1 MPNEINPETIL
12 STTEKP
18 LTLLRWL
25 RAIQKTNAQITEKLT
40 ELENTLNGKVAK
52 AGDTMTGD
60 LSVPNINVSAEAN
73 VGSLNVEKINSNKIN
88 QKYAGAIKS
97 ELHVDEQGIVE
108 FVNGSNAGRFDTAKV
123 IKPSE
128 VKTEIYDNQEGKRM
142 FFRLPY
148 LEASAGE
155 HRLLT
160 EEDLGGGGS
169 SLLEDIED
177 EDGHK
182 RFAVYNG
189 TPLLSSDKIT
199 DMFAKASLNGY
210 VLSIVC
216 FYHKQNNITLQQ
228 GTYLCEFELP
238 QWIYDLIITN
248 PDSSVVLR
256 TNYAQWASGDDPAMA
271 TGNVIVSKT
280 DGKLKLRLGMIDNQP
295 DRKTARIEFSISL
308 GA

>member
-1 MPNEINPETIL
+1 MLIPSRKGAKQMPNEINPETIL

-60 LSVPNINVSAEAN
+60 LSVPNINVNNNAN
-73 VGSLNVEKINSNKIN
+73 VGKLNTEKIN
-88 QKYAGAIKS
+88 QKYVGAIKS

-177 EDGHK
+177 ADGHK
-182 RFAVYNG
+182 AFEMYSQDEAPED
-189 TPLLSSDKIT
+189 TFPLYV
-199 DMFAKASLNGY
+199 KAIRNGY
-210 VLSIVC
+210 TLTLICCTRVINAQNVTKNIGYIKLPSYILDKLILGQYEGSTIGYNYSGIYAGGSTTLVGTTWTKVNDGIKIFISGLSA
-216 FYHKQNNITLQQ
+216 F
-228 GTYLCEFELP
+228 
-238 QWIYDLIITN
+238 
-248 PDSSVVLR
+248 
-256 TNYAQWASGDDPAMA
+256 SG
-271 TGNVIVSKT
+271 GNVRAT
-280 DGKLKLRLGMIDNQP
+280 L
-295 DRKTARIEFSISL
+295 SL
-308 GA
+308 GL

>member
-60 LSVPNINVSAEAN
+60 LSVPNINVNNNAN
-73 VGSLNVEKINSNKIN
+73 VGKLNSEKIN
-88 QKYAGAIKS
+88 QKYEGAIKS

-177 EDGHK
+177 SDGHK
-182 RFAVYNG
+182 AYEEFLQTEAPANTVPLYVKAIRNG
-189 TPLLSSDKIT
+189 LVLEVICYTEVTSISSGMTLGIIPIPQYISDKIIMGQT
-199 DMFAKASLNGY
+199 EQY
-210 VLSIVC
+210 VIGSVTVS
-216 FYHKQNNITLQQ
+216 F
-228 GTYLCEFELP
+228 
-238 QWIYDLIITN
+238 
-248 PDSSVVLR
+248 SSGS
-256 TNYAQWASGDDPAMA
+256 TSTSA
-271 TGNVIVSKT
+271 TGTIKKINDKIYIMM
-280 DGKLKLRLGMIDNQP
+280 G
-295 DRKTARIEFSISL
+295 SISGFSRGYARCHYTL
-308 GA
+308 GL

>member
-60 LSVPNINVSAEAN
+60 LSVPNINVNNNAN
-73 VGSLNVEKINSNKIN
+73 VGKLNTEKIN
-88 QKYAGAIKS
+88 QKYVGAIKS

-160 EEDLGGGGS
+160 EEDLGGGGDVDIDGYTEVFSPQTGDYNFNITFKVKTINTDIAFFEVVGSVGSGQSLPLQDELFRVQLPDNLANKIKTISGAMVGS
-169 SLLEDIED
+169 SNDHL
-177 EDGHK
+177 
-182 RFAVYNG
+182 
-189 TPLLSSDKIT
+189 
-199 DMFAKASLNGY
+199 LNGIVKGIASATGY
-210 VLSIVC
+210 GTNALRLSIGGTG
-216 FYHKQNNITLQQ
+216 KTLLVY
-228 GTYLCEFELP
+228 GP
-238 QWIYDLIITN
+238 N
-248 PDSSVVLR
+248 SSSV
-256 TNYAQWASGDDPAMA
+256 QPSGSYSTLFNF
-271 TGNVIVSKT
+271 TGMVVAKH
-280 DGKLKLRLGMIDNQP
+280 
-295 DRKTARIEFSISL
+295 E
-308 GA
+308 